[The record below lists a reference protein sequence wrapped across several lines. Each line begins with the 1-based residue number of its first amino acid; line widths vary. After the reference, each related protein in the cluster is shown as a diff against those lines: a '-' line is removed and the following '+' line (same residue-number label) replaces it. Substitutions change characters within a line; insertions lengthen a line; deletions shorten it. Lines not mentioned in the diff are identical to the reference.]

1 MRESFFGNADVPKVV
16 QFTEELELYI
26 DWYKESDYQNVI
38 QLMIDASKEGKGVG
52 TKEFPNEESIRLKI
66 QDPNEKMFVCKDNK
80 NMKLVSAFFLSPC
93 PLSRSQHSPNMGAYG
108 FVDKVYRGQGIGQN
122 LIYLMKYMASSLGY
136 RSVISRHALISRT
149 NIPGRSA
156 GATYMGIIPKSLRID
171 KLNVVVDDV
180 IVYYGYHWPQVAPE
194 KVYICVS
201 ISVGQ
206 ECFEFLCGQL
216 KSCSQQQ
223 RDECFHTYFALNFI
237 SSSIYRISS
246 GVLRRSFQG

>member
-1 MRESFFGNADVPKVV
+1 MRESFFGKTDFPMVI
-16 QFTEELELYI
+16 QFTEDLKLHI
-26 DWYKESDYQNVI
+26 DWYKESDYKNVI

-52 TKEFPNEESIRLKI
+52 TKEFPNEESIKLKI
-66 QDPNEKMFVCKDNK
+66 KDPSEKMFVCKDNM

-108 FVDKVYRGQGIGQN
+108 FVDEEYRGQGIGQN

-136 RSVISRHALISRT
+136 RSVISRHALTSRT
-149 NIPGRSA
+149 NIPGRAA

-194 KVYICVS
+194 QV
-201 ISVGQ
+201 ISVQ
-206 ECFEFLCGQL
+206 D
-216 KSCSQQQ
+216 K
-223 RDECFHTYFALNFI
+223 
-237 SSSIYRISS
+237 
-246 GVLRRSFQG
+246 